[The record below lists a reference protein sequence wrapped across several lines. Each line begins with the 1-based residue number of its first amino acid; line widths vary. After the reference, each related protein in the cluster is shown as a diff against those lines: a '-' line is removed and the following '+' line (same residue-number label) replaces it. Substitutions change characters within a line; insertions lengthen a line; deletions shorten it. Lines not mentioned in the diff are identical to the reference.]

1 MWSALFWDISLLYY
15 VIPQKR
21 AYLILMCLLLYT
33 AGLLPQD
40 AVRYRIYKTWLFKQI
55 PVQAYILIQKYMVRE
70 IHCFSITCCLVS
82 VIYQS
87 PWCHI
92 PAQCVFVV
100 TTMRVSN
107 LPCTTV
113 SSQENRTYDSVAGR
127 NVTAHYLKSHCTCIL
142 ISVQSVISQVEN
154 KLTYA
159 LKSS

>member
-1 MWSALFWDISLLYY
+1 M
-15 VIPQKR
+15 
-21 AYLILMCLLLYT
+21 
-33 AGLLPQD
+33 
-40 AVRYRIYKTWLFKQI
+40 
-55 PVQAYILIQKYMVRE
+55 
-70 IHCFSITCCLVS
+70 
-82 VIYQS
+82 IYQTS
-87 PWCHI
+87 WCHI

-107 LPCTTV
+107 LPCMTV

-127 NVTAHYLKSHCTCIL
+127 NVTVHYLKSHCTYIL